1 MAEQNNEVYV
11 RFSIAQRLEHWVMT
25 LSFITL
31 AVTGLPQ
38 RYALSA
44 WSDLLIAGLGGIE
57 TVRIIHRVAATIF
70 VLVTLW
76 HFVALS
82 YRVYVM
88 RSRLTM
94 LPTLKDVT
102 DFLDAIRHNLGM
114 ARQAPSFPRFN
125 FAEKMEYWAVIWG
138 AVLMGLTGFIL
149 WNPIAT
155 TRLLPGVV
163 IPAAKAAHSA
173 EALLA
178 VLAVVIWHF
187 YWVHIRTFN
196 KAIFTGKVTMEQM
209 RDEHAGELAE
219 LKAGILQAPLSRE
232 AKRRR
237 ERVFLPVS
245 SVLSLVV
252 VVALYNFISFE
263 QTAIT
268 TVPPAETVQAFVP
281 ATPTPTST
289 PSPTPTPAPTPSPT
303 VTPTGGSAPASSE
316 GAPTTPA
323 PAGAPAISHTLEGRD
338 NCLLCH
344 AATATVP
351 FPASHASFPVSTCL
365 VCHSTQGVGP
375 LPPAIKHSLEGRSEC
390 LTCHG
395 VDLLPASH
403 QSAKFGS
410 QDCVLCHTPEGANTS
425 ATPGAAASGKVVSF
439 APDILPLLQANCA
452 TCHGEMAS
460 GGLKLTDYKSLAAG
474 GQGGPAFAAGS
485 PDQSLIV
492 AKMKGEHGA
501 RLTGADLQ
509 KLVDWIAAGAQDN

>member
-1 MAEQNNEVYV
+1 MAEQKEFYT
-11 RFSIAQRLEHWVMT
+11 RFSIFQRLEHWVMT

-38 RYALSA
+38 RYALAA
-44 WSDLLIAGLGGIE
+44 WSDLIIAGLGGIE
-57 TVRIIHRVAATIF
+57 TVRIVHRVAATVF

-76 HFVALS
+76 HFVAIA
-82 YRVYVM
+82 YRVYVL
-88 RSRLTM
+88 RTRLTM

-102 DFLDAIRHNLGM
+102 DFLDAIRYNLGM
-114 ARQAPSFPRFN
+114 AQQPPRFPRFN

-138 AVLMGLTGFIL
+138 AVLMGATGFML

-155 TRLLPGVV
+155 TQLLPGVV

-196 KAIFTGKVTMEQM
+196 TAIFTGKVTLEQM

-232 AKRRR
+232 VKRRR

-245 SVLSLVV
+245 TVLTLIVV
-252 VVALYNFISFE
+252 VVLYNFTSFE

-268 TVPPAETVQAFVP
+268 TVPPAETAQAFVP

-289 PSPTPTPAPTPSPT
+289 PSPTPTPTPTPIPT
-303 VTPTGGSAPASSE
+303 ATPVGAPAGGSLSTPSSGGAS
-316 GAPTTPA
+316 A
-323 PAGAPAISHTLEGRD
+323 PAGAPVIAHTLEGRD
-338 NCLLCH
+338 DCLMCH
-344 AATATVP
+344 AATAAVP
-351 FPASHASFPVSTCL
+351 FPATHANFPLSTCL

-390 LTCHG
+390 LTCHAL
-395 VDLLPASH
+395 DLLPASH
-403 QSAKFGS
+403 QAAKFTS
-410 QDCVLCHTPEGANTS
+410 QNCVLCHAPEGAGTPS
-425 ATPGAAASGKVVSF
+425 TPGAAAPGNVSF
-439 APDILPLLQANCA
+439 AADILPLLQANCA

-460 GGLKLTDYKSLAAG
+460 GGLKLTDYSSLAAG
-474 GQGGPAFAAGS
+474 GQGGPAFVAGS

-492 AKMKGEHGA
+492 TKMKGEHSAKLAGP
-501 RLTGADLQ
+501 DLQ